1 MKFEFTTPQF
11 QLAPVQQP
19 VLGKPSLARLGQGN
33 HGQGWL
39 WSPAQ
44 PQAWS
49 SAWFGLKGPQRSPPS
64 PLGTHWTRDSI
75 QPGLEHFMDVQISK
89 DA

>member
-44 PQAWS
+44 PRPGVQD
-49 SAWFGLKGPQRSPPS
+49 GLG
-64 PLGTHWTRDSI
+64 
-75 QPGLEHFMDVQISK
+75 
-89 DA
+89 